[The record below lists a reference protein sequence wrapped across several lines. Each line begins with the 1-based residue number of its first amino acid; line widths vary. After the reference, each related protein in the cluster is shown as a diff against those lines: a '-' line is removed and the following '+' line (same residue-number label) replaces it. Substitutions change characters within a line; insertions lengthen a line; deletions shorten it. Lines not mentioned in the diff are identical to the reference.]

1 MDATPPVDDRNLTLD
16 ELCERAGVTVRTVRY
31 YISEGLLPPP
41 TGAGPAARYGQ
52 EHLDRLAIISE
63 LKDRYLPLREIRRP
77 LDQMTSDDITT
88 TATHLPAAPPA
99 ATFAAPVSRQL
110 REPTPADDYI
120 AGVLG
125 QQPSRSRSTSRA
137 SPGPDDR
144 TWKRLTI
151 TGDAELV
158 VDEELWNR
166 RREQVES
173 LVIWARR
180 VLSGS

>member
-1 MDATPPVDDRNLTLD
+1 VDPTSPVDDQHLTLD

-41 TGAGPAARYGQ
+41 TGGGPAARYGN

-63 LKDRYLPLREIRRP
+63 LKDRYLPLREIRRT
-77 LDQMTSDDITT
+77 LDQMSSADITA

-99 ATFAAPVSRQL
+99 ATFAAPVARQV

-125 QQPSRSRSTSRA
+125 QQHSRSRSTPRA
-137 SPGPDDR
+137 SPVPDDR
-144 TWKRLTI
+144 SWKRLTI
-151 TGDAELV
+151 SGEAELV
-158 VDEELWNR
+158 IDEELWNR

-173 LVIWARR
+173 LVTWARR
-180 VLSGS
+180 VLNGS